1 MDHKETQNPWCKYW
15 SSAWNLFETS
25 PLHPWISCSSLE
37 WIHFIG
43 RKGPTRKS
51 SKVCLAHL
59 ILGKNYLSYEN
70 ALSVLCL
77 ESLEDRRA
85 SICLKFALK
94 AEKHLKFK
102 SWFKSNPK
110 FMKSR
115 TNQPKYIPVRIST
128 ARIERS
134 PIGYLTDILN
144 THYGYTYPTYWIA
157 LLFISLRRIIVTTRQ
172 FSISV
177 LFVANCLENQQFL
190 LLLLLWYSQ
199 NFFLTIFDIFWQT
212 DEVKSR
218 SSEPVA

>member
-1 MDHKETQNPWCKYW
+1 MLFNACTSKDFNPSMDVSGKSIQVVEETKLLGLQITNDLKWTSNTRYLIKKAYKRLWIIKRLKILGANTEALLEIYLKQVRCILELAVPV
-15 SSAWNLFETS
+15 WNGS
-25 PLHPWISCSSLE
+25 ISLE
-37 WIHFIG
+37 GNCALHI
-43 RKGPTRKS
+43 
-51 SKVCLAHL
+51 

-134 PIGYLTDILN
+134 PIGYLTDIVN
-144 THYGYTYPTYWIA
+144 THYGYTYPT
-157 LLFISLRRIIVTTRQ
+157 
-172 FSISV
+172 
-177 LFVANCLENQQFL
+177 N
-190 LLLLLWYSQ
+190 
-199 NFFLTIFDIFWQT
+199 
-212 DEVKSR
+212 
-218 SSEPVA
+218 

>member
-1 MDHKETQNPWCKYW
+1 MSCFSTRVHPRTLIQVVEETKLLGLQITNDLKWTSNTHYLIKKAYKRLWIIKRLKILGANTEALLEIYLKQVRCILELAVPV
-15 SSAWNLFETS
+15 WNGS
-25 PLHPWISCSSLE
+25 ISLE
-37 WIHFIG
+37 GKAQLERVQKCALHI
-43 RKGPTRKS
+43 
-51 SKVCLAHL
+51 

-144 THYGYTYPTYWIA
+144 THYGYTYPTY
-157 LLFISLRRIIVTTRQ
+157 
-172 FSISV
+172 
-177 LFVANCLENQQFL
+177 
-190 LLLLLWYSQ
+190 
-199 NFFLTIFDIFWQT
+199 
-212 DEVKSR
+212 
-218 SSEPVA
+218 